1 MLAGQ
6 VVYADWLKGYGLVI
20 IVDHANGV
28 FSLYADA
35 SKILTSVG
43 AKIEAGETIGEN
55 GDTGMTGENTLYF
68 ELRQGAE
75 PVDPLVAG
83 FQNDRSRKEGTHVME
98 QVRSRR
104 WLYLLLMVTVA
115 LGIGIVL
122 EKSLERTGHAAE
134 TYEELRTFSEVL
146 TPSAKHYVDDTK
158 VKDLVQGA
166 IRGMLSTLDPHSAY
180 MTPDMYKEMQ
190 VETRGEFGGVGI
202 QIGVKD
208 NRLAV
213 IAPIEGTPAHR
224 AGIKAGDFITKVN
237 DETTK
242 DLTLMDA
249 VQKMR
254 GPKGTK
260 VNLTIQRDGTT
271 DPLAFSLVRD
281 TIKIESVKFKVID
294 NTIGY
299 VRLTQFQEATGRDLG
314 RALKQFKEQKL
325 QGTVLDLRNNPGG
338 LLTAA
343 VDVSEQF
350 VGNGKLIVYTKG
362 REGKKDEW
370 FSKTKETLEDFP
382 MIILVN
388 EGSASASEIV
398 AGALQDWGRAV
409 IVGTTSFGKGSVQT
423 ILPLGDGSGLRLTTA
438 KYYTPK
444 GRSIQSTGITPDI
457 VVKLQAQ
464 TLWQRRLKRMAKRG
478 SPKPQNLRPV
488 QRTHPLR

>member
-1 MLAGQ
+1 
-6 VVYADWLKGYGLVI
+6 
-20 IVDHANGV
+20 
-28 FSLYADA
+28 
-35 SKILTSVG
+35 
-43 AKIEAGETIGEN
+43 
-55 GDTGMTGENTLYF
+55 
-68 ELRQGAE
+68 
-75 PVDPLVAG
+75 
-83 FQNDRSRKEGTHVME
+83 
-98 QVRSRR
+98 
-104 WLYLLLMVTVA
+104 
-115 LGIGIVL
+115 
-122 EKSLERTGHAAE
+122 
-134 TYEELRTFSEVL
+134 
-146 TPSAKHYVDDTK
+146 
-158 VKDLVQGA
+158 
-166 IRGMLSTLDPHSAY
+166 
-180 MTPDMYKEMQ
+180 
-190 VETRGEFGGVGI
+190 
-202 QIGVKD
+202 
-208 NRLAV
+208 
-213 IAPIEGTPAHR
+213 
-224 AGIKAGDFITKVN
+224 
-237 DETTK
+237 
-242 DLTLMDA
+242 MDA

-260 VNLTIQRDGTT
+260 VNLTIQRDGAT

-281 TIKIESVKFKVID
+281 TIKIESVKSKVID

-299 VRLTQFQEATGRDLG
+299 VRLTQFQEATGRDLS
-314 RALKQFKEQKL
+314 RALKQLKDQKV

-370 FSKTKETLEDFP
+370 FSKTKETLEDSP

-457 VVKLQAQ
+457 VVKLQTQ
-464 TLWQRRLKRMAKRG
+464 TVAKAVEKDGKEADSKTAKAPAAAKDTPSSVKPGEDATHKNGATPAVEAGGELPIEDDLQLQKAVELLKTWKIF
-478 SPKPQNLRPV
+478 KELRPA
-488 QRTHPLR
+488 

>member
-1 MLAGQ
+1 
-6 VVYADWLKGYGLVI
+6 
-20 IVDHANGV
+20 
-28 FSLYADA
+28 
-35 SKILTSVG
+35 
-43 AKIEAGETIGEN
+43 
-55 GDTGMTGENTLYF
+55 
-68 ELRQGAE
+68 
-75 PVDPLVAG
+75 
-83 FQNDRSRKEGTHVME
+83 ME
-98 QVRSRR
+98 QYPRR
-104 WLYLLLMVTVA
+104 RFWLLGPMMVIAIVF
-115 LGIGIVL
+115 GVVIG
-122 EKSLERTGHAAE
+122 KGWERTGHATE
-134 TYEELRTFSEVL
+134 TYEELKTFSEVL
-146 TPSAKHYVDDTK
+146 TQVQKNYVDETK

-180 MTPDMYKEMQ
+180 MTPEMYKEMQ
-190 VETRGEFGGVGI
+190 VETKGEFGGVGI
-202 QIGVKD
+202 QIGVKE

-237 DETTK
+237 DESTK

-260 VNLTIQRDGTT
+260 VNLTVQRDGTP
-271 DPLAFSLVRD
+271 DPLQFSLVRD
-281 TIKIESVKFKVID
+281 TIKIESVKAKTLE
-294 NTIGY
+294 NIGY
-299 VRLTQFQEATGRDLG
+299 VRLTQFQEATGRDLSK
-314 RALKQFKEQKL
+314 ALKQFKEQKV
-325 QGTVLDLRNNPGG
+325 QGTILDLRNNPGG

-343 VDVSEQF
+343 VEVSEQF
-350 VGNGKLIVYTKG
+350 LPSGKLVVYTKG
-362 REGKKDEW
+362 RESKKDEW
-370 FSKTKETLEDFP
+370 FAKGKDQMEDAP

-457 VVKLQAQ
+457 VVKVQPTTVAKAGEGKPAEKEAEAKAPKPPAAKDQPATNGKPSEDGARKNGTTPAPFDVAGEPSLEQDIQLQKAVELLKSWKIFKGLPQAQ
-464 TLWQRRLKRMAKRG
+464 AQ
-478 SPKPQNLRPV
+478 S
-488 QRTHPLR
+488 